1 MGENFICDFPNI
13 FGKRMKRTD
22 FKHPINTV
30 IFFAVLCLLTFG
42 KAKAFNSNE
51 KLYNSDSISE
61 ISLEITEYG
70 LIFTEII
77 VNGSPVKAMIDFGDG
92 HELQLSSS
100 LVKDLGLKI
109 ESTNAQ
115 VADLFGNTWELFE
128 GKVDHIMIGNWLE
141 KEMIFTMQEGEM
153 ESVAQQI
160 GYEFHAVLGW
170 GYFRNYITEI
180 DYKTS
185 RFILYKN
192 GFEPKNEWL
201 SFPFTMDTG
210 QLIFLSKVQNQQL
223 KFMIDTGSPVTVIDP
238 SISKFSDE
246 GYLEFEIK
254 GKVFRQQVFE
264 QDLSVLM
271 DLEVAGIIGGDFL
284 SHFRTIINPEEKVIY
299 LIENP

>member
-1 MGENFICDFPNI
+1 
-13 FGKRMKRTD
+13 MKRTE
-22 FKHPINTV
+22 FKQPKNTV
-30 IFFAVLCLLTFG
+30 IFIAVLCLFTLG
-42 KAKAFNSNE
+42 KAKAYNSIE
-51 KLYNSDSISE
+51 KLYNPDSISK

-77 VNGSPVKAMIDFGDG
+77 VNGSPVKTMIDFGDG
-92 HELQLSSS
+92 HELQLSSN

-109 ESTNAQ
+109 KSTNAQ
-115 VADLFGNTWELFE
+115 VADLFGNTWDVFE
-128 GKVDHIMIGNWLE
+128 GIVESVKIGDWSQE
-141 KEMIFTMQEGEM
+141 ETVFTMQEGEM
-153 ESVAQQI
+153 EAVAQQV
-160 GYEFHAVLGW
+160 GYEFSAVLGW
-170 GYFRNYITEI
+170 GYFKNYITEI
-180 DYKTS
+180 DYKNS

-192 GFEPKNEWL
+192 GFETKDEWL
-201 SFPFTMDTG
+201 VFPFTMDTG
-210 QLIFLSKVQNQQL
+210 QLIFLSKVRNQEL
-223 KFMIDTGSPVTVIDP
+223 KFMIDTGSPVAVIDP

-284 SHFRTIINPEEKVIY
+284 SYYRTIINPKEKVIY